1 VGQKCII
8 VTEEDY
14 KQAMVLS
21 RIILEGKFEL
31 KGDAIP
37 LAYKA
42 QAWFANH
49 IQAMRAPL
57 EYPPLQKAEEPKP
70 QAEEVKDKPKKV
82 RRKT

>member
-1 VGQKCII
+1 MGQKCII

-37 LAYKA
+37 LAHKA
-42 QAWFANH
+42 QAWLANH
-49 IQAMRAPL
+49 MQAMRAPL
-57 EYPPLQKAEEPKP
+57 EYPPLQKQEEPKL
-70 QAEEVKDKPKKV
+70 AEEIKDKPKKV
-82 RRKT
+82 RRKI